1 MHVPIS
7 LLELITI
14 LGVMTLVA
22 IISHFFRIPTIVAFI
37 VAGIAAGP
45 FGLKLVN
52 QVPDAN
58 LMAEIAAVFLMF
70 TIGLEFSFKRLLSL
84 KREFLKL
91 GFSQVT
97 LTLVA
102 LTLIAVVGFEVPLKK
117 AIFFGCLVTLSSTA
131 LILKLLYERRE
142 IETPYGRNALGILL
156 FQDLAVIP
164 MMIALP
170 FLATQSSPL
179 GSTLAAPSPD
189 WWLKVATLVGGVF
202 LGGRFVLPLV
212 MDKVAHIRSREVFFF
227 AVLFICL
234 GAAYIFHHLGLSLSL
249 GAFVAGMVIAESPY
263 GRQATS
269 DILPL
274 RDNFLGLL
282 FATVGMM
289 LDLDFL
295 YQYSGSVLLMSF
307 SLFVVK
313 MAVAFV
319 ACLLVRTPVKLALIT
334 SLMVCQVG
342 EFSFILASNGL
353 SQGLLSP
360 IEHQHFLSV
369 SILSMLATP
378 LMFFFAHRFSFSLP
392 EQWNSL
398 PIIKDIART
407 IESVNQRVLSKGTGA
422 LSPQPQSSESLMS
435 HAILIGFGIANQNLA
450 SAFSAL
456 GLPFKIIEANYE
468 SVKKFQTQS
477 LPINFGDATSTEVL
491 HHAGLEQARLVVIA
505 VTGAPIVR
513 AIVHAIRRLRP
524 DIPIVVRIEYLR
536 DASTIDRSGP
546 MEVIVGEV
554 EASVELL
561 ARSLKVFGVDSE
573 VSYNFMTQTK
583 NQLLTF
589 AAIASEF
596 GGTQINLPSWEAL
609 GAIRPLRITKEFDC
623 INKALFELELP
634 RATGASIVAV
644 YRQDLGTT
652 IPGAE
657 FVLLEGDVLH
667 LVGSP
672 QALNEAELRLR
683 GGLSPVLQPQHGQ

>member
-1 MHVPIS
+1 MQVPVS

-22 IISHFFRIPTIVAFI
+22 IVSHFIRLPTIVAFI

-45 FGLKLVN
+45 FGLKLVSHA
-52 QVPDAN
+52 PDAN

-97 LTLVA
+97 LTLGA
-102 LTLIAVVGFEVPLKK
+102 LTLIAVVGFAVPLKK

-234 GAAYIFHHLGLSLSL
+234 GAAYLFHHLGLSLSL

-313 MAVAFV
+313 MAVTLV

-407 IESVNQRVLSKGTGA
+407 IESVNQRVLAKTSASPLTSPSAETVAGHA
-422 LSPQPQSSESLMS
+422 L
-435 HAILIGFGIANQNLA
+435 LIGFGIANQNLA

-468 SVKKFQTQS
+468 SVKKFQTQN

-513 AIVHAIRRLRP
+513 AVVNAIRRLRP

-589 AAIASEF
+589 AAIASEL
-596 GGTQINLPSWEAL
+596 GGTHLNLPSWEAL
-609 GAIRPLRITKEFDC
+609 GAIRPLRITKDFGC

-634 RATGASIVAV
+634 RSTGASVVAV

-672 QALNEAELRLR
+672 QTLKDAESLLR
-683 GGLSPVLQPQHGQ
+683 GAPHA